1 MNIEE
6 IKQRALKKGTT
17 LIGSPYEIL
26 DEDLFAE
33 LIIQECFKLLLPDAE
48 RYQFLRKNITRLYVT
63 ADPIY
68 EVGKVDKYFVQSIEI
83 ADHFKEADLDSVD
96 IAVDIAMKRITP
108 NLRQEGSWYNKP
120 AANDADG

>member
-48 RYQFLRKNITRLYVT
+48 RYQFLRKNIARLYVT

-68 EVGKVDKYFVQSIEI
+68 EVGQDTTLFKVLKS
-83 ADHFKEADLDSVD
+83 ADHFREADLASVD
-96 IAVDIAMKRITP
+96 AAVDAAMKRNTP
-108 NLRQEGSWYNKP
+108 NLRQEGS
-120 AANDADG
+120 